1 MQTKV
6 SLIIPVENQ
15 VRELDPK
22 LLLACVAA
30 RRGFASVIGS
40 RSEIDFRIASFPRS
54 IYLSKSMTARS
65 TTMFRIMRQLG
76 HEIAVW
82 DEEALVHM
90 QPETYFTRRLS
101 TQAIKYVS
109 HLFAWGQENADLWR
123 QYPDL
128 PENITI

>member
-1 MQTKV
+1 MQKT
-6 SLIIPVENQ
+6 SIIIPVENQ

-22 LLLACVAA
+22 LLLACIAA
-30 RRGFASVIGS
+30 RRGIASIIGS
-40 RSEIDFRIASFPRS
+40 RLEIDFRIASMPPS

-65 TTMFRIMRQLG
+65 IKMFRIMRKLG

-101 TQAIKYVS
+101 A
-109 HLFAWGQENADLWR
+109 ENWYSFFGIR
-123 QYPDL
+123 
-128 PENITI
+128 